1 MSKDSYRKS
10 SGLQRREARGRR
22 SGKDLHCGLLP
33 KPRCISYS
41 PCGSEAG
48 GIFSS
53 VRGFT
58 LIELMIV
65 FVIMGIV
72 VSFVGPRVTGGL
84 LGLTTRTAALKT
96 AAMLRYAR
104 SKAVNSG
111 CRYHVVFDGIERRVI
126 LLQARQDDEVVS
138 SSFDADMDEGWFG
151 RDDEVSEEEED
162 DFDRMRSVEQEKKI
176 SPLPDGVFFE
186 NVIIDDVYSEDLG
199 DEMIMMLTFQ
209 PNGMSLG
216 ASITIADERERR
228 YFITVEPVIGS
239 VRVDEEEE
247 DD

>member
-1 MSKDSYRKS
+1 MATRNNRPGTIK
-10 SGLQRREARGRR
+10 A
-22 SGKDLHCGLLP
+22 
-33 KPRCISYS
+33 
-41 PCGSEAG
+41 
-48 GIFSS
+48 FFS

-65 FVIMGIV
+65 MVLAGILIAV
-72 VSFVGPRVTGGL
+72 VGPRVTGGL

-104 SKAVNSG
+104 SIAVNSG
-111 CRYHVVFDGIERRVI
+111 CGYHVVFDGTKRRVI
-126 LLQARQDDEVVS
+126 LLQARQDDEFAS
-138 SSFDADMDEGWFG
+138 SSIDTDMDEGWFD
-151 RDDEVSEEEED
+151 RDDDVSEPEEA
-162 DFDRMRSVEQEKKI
+162 DFDRMRASEPEKKI
-176 SPLPDGVFFE
+176 YLLPDGVFFE
-186 NVIIDDVYSEDLG
+186 NVIIDDVDSEDLG